1 MTIYSGFS
9 HWTWGFS
16 IVMLVYQRVYIYV
29 CVSIRL
35 YSFIFSSDV
44 HQPWYFPNKNPGISG
59 LVSMANPHWKLY
71 KNLPELRIFLRETP
85 GNHHSKI
92 IWGWFSMG
100 FSMVFPWFSMV
111 FPWLLHDVL
120 FILGKSR
127 PFSRNPQLQ
136 MLLPLALRPGRT
148 NVLDRTWGFLISDSW
163 TFKMQPLN
171 KHLLL

>member
-1 MTIYSGFS
+1 
-9 HWTWGFS
+9 
-16 IVMLVYQRVYIYV
+16 MLVYQRVYIYICV

-92 IWGWFSMG
+92 IWGWFSM
-100 FSMVFPWFSMV
+100 VFPWFFHG
-111 FPWLLHDVL
+111 FPWFSLGYFMMSCL
-120 FILGKSR
+120 FLGNLGHSPEIPSFR
-127 PFSRNPQLQ
+127 CSFHSLSGLVERTFSIERE
-136 MLLPLALRPGRT
+136 
-148 NVLDRTWGFLISDSW
+148 DF
-163 TFKMQPLN
+163 
-171 KHLLL
+171 

>member
-1 MTIYSGFS
+1 MGIFHSYVSLPEGK
-9 HWTWGFS
+9 
-16 IVMLVYQRVYIYV
+16 YIYV

-100 FSMVFPWFSMV
+100 FSMVFPWFSLGYFMMSC
-111 FPWLLHDVL
+111 L
-120 FILGKSR
+120 FLGNLGHSPEIPSFR
-127 PFSRNPQLQ
+127 CSFHSLSGLVERTFSIERE
-136 MLLPLALRPGRT
+136 
-148 NVLDRTWGFLISDSW
+148 DF
-163 TFKMQPLN
+163 
-171 KHLLL
+171 

>member
-1 MTIYSGFS
+1 M
-9 HWTWGFS
+9 
-16 IVMLVYQRVYIYV
+16 

-100 FSMVFPWFSMV
+100 FSMVFPWFSLGYFMMSC
-111 FPWLLHDVL
+111 L
-120 FILGKSR
+120 FLGNLGHSPEIPSFR
-127 PFSRNPQLQ
+127 CSFHSLSGLVERTFSIERE
-136 MLLPLALRPGRT
+136 
-148 NVLDRTWGFLISDSW
+148 DF
-163 TFKMQPLN
+163 
-171 KHLLL
+171 

>member
-1 MTIYSGFS
+1 M
-9 HWTWGFS
+9 
-16 IVMLVYQRVYIYV
+16 

-100 FSMVFPWFSMV
+100 FSMVFPWFFHG
-111 FPWLLHDVL
+111 FPWFSLGYFMMSCL
-120 FILGKSR
+120 FLGNLGHTPEIPSFR
-127 PFSRNPQLQ
+127 CSFHSLSGLVERMFSIERE
-136 MLLPLALRPGRT
+136 
-148 NVLDRTWGFLISDSW
+148 DF
-163 TFKMQPLN
+163 
-171 KHLLL
+171 